1 MLTPRNS
8 LARER
13 LLKTA
18 KSHFS
23 FLFLFRR
30 KKITFSPN
38 INIITLRDDR
48 LYLFKNTI
56 IFLFCFAFFASLVFA
71 FAPTHPYTASLCFLC
86 TYSQQMHCGQ
96 FGVQYLF
103 QQHFVMRTEPAEKDQ
118 QCNVNTPP
126 MIQGGFSHLF
136 FRFLIVI

>member
-1 MLTPRNS
+1 MLTPRNG

-18 KSHFS
+18 KYHFS

-56 IFLFCFAFFASLVFA
+56 IFLFCFAFFASLPLIHTLLFCA
-71 FAPTHPYTASLCFLC
+71 FYAHFNYCA
-86 TYSQQMHCGQ
+86 YSQQMHCGQ

-103 QQHFVMRTEPAEKDQ
+103 QKRFVMRSGTSLQRRTNNAMSTFLQ
-118 QCNVNTPP
+118 
-126 MIQGGFSHLF
+126 LF
-136 FRFLIVI
+136 